1 MGRFTAKEVR
11 ANPVPSL
18 KIRKKAGK
26 MEKRA
31 TGKKF
36 DRFQSRHF
44 FPLRVNFRF
53 FEDLAWRKEGFSGSG
68 IDEVGRGEES

>member
-1 MGRFTAKEVR
+1 
-11 ANPVPSL
+11 
-18 KIRKKAGK
+18 
-26 MEKRA
+26 MEKSA
-31 TGKKF
+31 IGKKF

-53 FEDLAWRKEGFSGSG
+53 FEDMAWHKEGFSGSG